1 MKLIA
6 QLRSILEN
14 QKLAAEDKTR
24 YERELA
30 VLEAIESLIPDNLTL
45 TYQDTETN
53 EFGDYDPV
61 TDTITVKAN
70 STITPQHYC

>member
-1 MKLIA
+1 MIA

-14 QKLAAEDKTR
+14 QKLAAEDKAK

-53 EFGDYDPV
+53 EFGEYDPA
-61 TDTITVKAN
+61 TDTIIVKAN
-70 STITPQHYC
+70 STITPQHYY